1 MFWFTGLSGAGK
13 TTIADA
19 VAAQPKAL
27 GLRMVLFDGDAV
39 RRRRH
44 QPLGYSK
51 RDVFINNAE
60 IAALCLAERAD
71 AILAPIISPYAE
83 GRAAARR
90 LIGERFFEIH
100 ICAGLQTVAARDVK
114 GLYAKAARG
123 EIPALIGCAPSA
135 PYEPPPPSPDLT
147 LDTAAESPDQSAA
160 KLTRFVLT
168 NL

>member
-1 MFWFTGLSGAGK
+1 MAE
-13 TTIADA
+13 
-19 VAAQPKAL
+19 
-27 GLRMVLFDGDAV
+27 
-39 RRRRH
+39 
-44 QPLGYSK
+44 
-51 RDVFINNAE
+51 RD
-60 IAALCLAERAD
+60 RAD

-83 GRAAARR
+83 GRATARR

-100 ICAGLQTVAARDVK
+100 ISAGRQTVAARDVK

-135 PYEPPPPSPDLT
+135 PYELPPSPDLT

-160 KLTRFVLT
+160 KLTRFVLA